1 MTSNR
6 IVEIAEF
13 KLVLEWDKMFAERS
27 MRNNST
33 LKELAPLTKMLK
45 GEILGIFLQTDSVL
59 VLLIT
64 VVMKF

>member
-1 MTSNR
+1 
-6 IVEIAEF
+6 
-13 KLVLEWDKMFAERS
+13 MFAERS